1 VVYKRILLPL
11 DRSEISEQA
20 VPHALAQARRF
31 GAELILLRVLEPLT
45 NVRGLSDGDLED
57 MRAFSLRRAQE
68 YLDNLVARTDCEEI
82 TVRGATVEGR
92 PHERILQYAEANDVD
107 LIVICTRGRSGFSRW
122 LMGSVADRVVR
133 GAKVPVLLVRAQKEG
148 AQRTRG

>member
-1 VVYKRILLPL
+1 MVYKRILLPL

-45 NVRGLSDGDLED
+45 GVRGLSDKDLEE
-57 MRAFSLRRAQE
+57 MRAFTLQRAQE
-68 YLDNLVARTDCEEI
+68 YLDDLVARSDCEEI
-82 TVRGATVEGR
+82 TVRTDTVEGR
-92 PHERILQYAEANDVD
+92 PHERILQYAEANDVN

-148 AQRTRG
+148 TQRTQG